1 VKKLLGVAV
10 AALVL
15 LTLAGAAVVWSWTR
29 TPYGTL
35 DLGAA
40 MNVKSMPSGIDEL
53 TPEARATANA
63 WAARFAPEPGA
74 IGAIQEATFATTAG
88 PQRARVYVPEG
99 GGPHPLVVWI
109 HGGGF
114 WMGDDLEAWDG
125 LVTPLVREIPAV
137 VVSLGYRLAP
147 EHPFPAAVEDCW
159 DGLRWAVEHASDW
172 NADPARVAVT
182 GGSAGGNL
190 AAVMAIRARDE
201 GGPHL
206 RMQALTVPTLNAGGE
221 PTESMERFS
230 EGYGLDGIPQM
241 RGAYFAGPGDKQH
254 RWASPLTQDDLHGL
268 APAVIV
274 TAEFDPL
281 RDEGE
286 AYGRR
291 LREAGVPAVVRR
303 YDGAIHGFMGSPD
316 DSAAA
321 MEFTI
326 AELRKALH

>member
-1 VKKLLGVAV
+1 
-10 AALVL
+10 
-15 LTLAGAAVVWSWTR
+15 
-29 TPYGTL
+29 
-35 DLGAA
+35 
-40 MNVKSMPSGIDEL
+40 
-53 TPEARATANA
+53 
-63 WAARFAPEPGA
+63 
-74 IGAIQEATFATTAG
+74 
-88 PQRARVYVPEG
+88 
-99 GGPHPLVVWI
+99 
-109 HGGGF
+109 
-114 WMGDDLEAWDG
+114 
-125 LVTPLVREIPAV
+125 
-137 VVSLGYRLAP
+137 
-147 EHPFPAAVEDCW
+147 
-159 DGLRWAVEHASDW
+159 
-172 NADPARVAVT
+172 
-182 GGSAGGNL
+182 
-190 AAVMAIRARDE
+190 MAIRARDE
-201 GGPHL
+201 GGPRL